1 MCQKRV
7 MKACLLSQLVDR
19 SMLRTTGRHL
29 QGALRREFSAK
40 AGSGGVAGAKITGVA
55 RFYKDVGVK
64 EVEQDGQQL
73 YAVTLDGKTVK
84 TGARTPVR
92 LPSKSL
98 ALAVAHEWDAQ
109 EKDIRPSTMPIMS
122 LASTALDLGK
132 TSSKKELVDEMMHY
146 FHTDTVCYQVTA
158 DQQDKLAAL
167 QQKKWNP
174 IRQWFAETFAGDVD
188 VSHGTINGLT
198 HSEEVVKNVRAHL
211 EQSLITAVAL
221 LKRHI
226 TAKDAMDLSR
236 LEEEFQIGRWGLVEG
251 GHDLDRVNCAVNLSS
266 ASFMLWLFQNG
277 H

>member
-1 MCQKRV
+1 MR
-7 MKACLLSQLVDR
+7 
-19 SMLRTTGRHL
+19 
-29 QGALRREFSAK
+29 
-40 AGSGGVAGAKITGVA
+40 AGAKITGVA

-73 YAVTLDGKTVK
+73 FAVTLDGKTAK

-109 EKDIRPSTMPIMS
+109 DKDIRPSTMPIMS

-211 EQSLITAVAL
+211 EQVWFE
-221 LKRHI
+221 R
-226 TAKDAMDLSR
+226 
-236 LEEEFQIGRWGLVEG
+236 
-251 GHDLDRVNCAVNLSS
+251 SS
-266 ASFMLWLFQNG
+266 
-277 H
+277 